1 VFPKVLV
8 SIVLLGAVL
17 CALLAL
23 RQQRLQVASE
33 LTQAQ
38 LRINASDERLW
49 ILRGQIAARV
59 SPDEIAQ
66 VLASLEPM
74 RPIAEPPPP
83 PPPAQD
89 VTAPGP
95 TRPTRQPQRGTSSG
109 SQGRPREPR

>member
-1 VFPKVLV
+1 MFPKVLV

-49 ILRGQIAARV
+49 VLRGQIANRV

-66 VLASLEPM
+66 VLATLEPM
-74 RPIAEPPPP
+74 RPLAVPPPP
-83 PPPAQD
+83 PPSAEAEAPAS
-89 VTAPGP
+89 AP
-95 TRPTRQPQRGTSSG
+95 RPNRQPSRPA
-109 SQGRPREPR
+109 QGRPREPR